1 MPDGKFINE
10 MLRLFK
16 KKKLD
21 YLDTT
26 KKNFILPYG
35 LATQIFRANIFNNV
49 SKLRLSKSDKEH
61 VVPRISRLKN
71 LKVFRIK
78 YSKYEK
84 FYTTKKFSID
94 NKKDLNFLRKVFQGI
109 KKPTTVSWTNLL
121 R

>member
-1 MPDGKFINE
+1 

-26 KKNFILPYG
+26 KKNFILPCG

-49 SKLRLSKSDKEH
+49 SKLRLVK
-61 VVPRISRLKN
+61 VIRNMVPRISRLKN
-71 LKVFRIK
+71 LKVWIK

>member
-1 MPDGKFINE
+1 
-10 MLRLFK
+10 MLRLL
-16 KKKLD
+16 KKLD

-26 KKNFILPYG
+26 KKFYFTLRV
-35 LATQIFRANIFNNV
+35 ATQIFRANIFNNV

-94 NKKDLNFLRKVFQGI
+94 NKR
-109 KKPTTVSWTNLL
+109 P
-121 R
+121 